1 MESIK
6 NYVEDFIRLTG
17 ISGNA
22 VPIVRHILLV
32 LIAIL
37 LGLGCWCF
45 MQKLIIPI
53 VRHHN

>member
-37 LGLGCWCF
+37 LAWAAGAYAKNSSSL
-45 MQKLIIPI
+45 LYAT
-53 VRHHN
+53 